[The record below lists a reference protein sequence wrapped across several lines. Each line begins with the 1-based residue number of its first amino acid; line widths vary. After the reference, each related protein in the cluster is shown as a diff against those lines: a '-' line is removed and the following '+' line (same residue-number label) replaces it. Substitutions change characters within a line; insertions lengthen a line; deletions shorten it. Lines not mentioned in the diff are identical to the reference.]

1 MIPSLMI
8 FQLSFKALQML
19 NIIKWRICIEEE
31 CHACH
36 WGRTFMPCVWWCVVV
51 CGTCWFCIWSGVS
64 VSYDWGPHLVRK
76 VSHWHDASFLLEFL
90 FCFFVFF
97 SLFARGLCTNN
108 QKFKGEVLHNLPKA
122 LITIEEHM

>member
-1 MIPSLMI
+1 MIRSLMI

-19 NIIKWRICIEEE
+19 NIIKWRIFIEEE
-31 CHACH
+31 GHACKAPGS
-36 WGRTFMPCVWWCVVV
+36 WGGPLGPHIDAMCVVV
-51 CGTCWFCIWSGVS
+51 CGTCWFCIMTGDPTWSGKS
-64 VSYDWGPHLVRK
+64 PTGTMLAFYW
-76 VSHWHDASFLLEFL
+76 SFLLFL
-90 FCFFVFF
+90 FCFF